1 MSDLKNLLDAA
12 AAHRS
17 DRVTM
22 VTLVKLDGS
31 GYRKAGARMIITD
44 DGWSCG
50 SVSGG
55 CIEGVVR
62 DHAKRVMATGATETI
77 EVDTTSVEDVLFG
90 SGLGCPGKLQFLL
103 EPFPRAEFDLRFEG
117 VRQALNQREAIELN
131 GETIAPPIALHI
143 FGAGNDA
150 LPMAALALTMGWE
163 TSVYDA
169 REAFVTRARFP
180 EPVRLF
186 QVHPW
191 ALTLDAKSAAVV
203 TTHNYF
209 LDLDWL
215 RHVLRSDAASI
226 SIVGSQARFTML
238 CDVLREEG
246 FDVARLRGPAGL
258 DIGSETPAEI
268 ALSVLAEV
276 KAVLAGRSGGP
287 LSAGSSSVAR
297 ANAHLMRHFRFQAI
311 PTSRRIE

>member
-1 MSDLKNLLDAA
+1 LYLGDVMSELKALLDALA
-12 AAHRS
+12 ARTY
-17 DRVTM
+17 DRAVI

-55 CIEGVVR
+55 CIEGLVR
-62 DHAKRVMATGATETI
+62 DHAKRVIATSVTDRI
-77 EVDTTSVEDVLFG
+77 DVDTTSDEDVLFG
-90 SGLGCPGKLQFLL
+90 SGLGCPGKLQFLF
-103 EPFPRAEFDLRFEG
+103 EPFTRDAFDSRFGE
-117 VRQALNQREAIELN
+117 VRNALAQRMTVSFQE
-131 GETIAPPIALHI
+131 ETIAPPIALHI

-150 LPMAALALTMGWE
+150 MPMAALSLMMGWE
-163 TSVYDA
+163 TTVYDA

-180 EPVRLF
+180 EPIRFV
-186 QVHPW
+186 QSHPLL
-191 ALTLDAKSAAVV
+191 LTLDAMSAAVV

-215 RHVLRSDAASI
+215 RHLLRSDAPSI
-226 SIVGSQARFTML
+226 SIVGSRNRFVMI

-276 KAVLAGRSGGP
+276 KAVLAGRSGTS
-287 LSAGSSSVAR
+287 LSSKAVDASTVV
-297 ANAHLMRHFRFQAI
+297 
-311 PTSRRIE
+311 EVKK